1 MIKSID
7 AKKNFV
13 VVKISKNNMNK
24 LLLDKRVDCV
34 VVIPKDFNKD
44 IIDGNFKKLDI
55 ISVRGEDITS
65 WIKNYLNYYIDTL
78 NNISVAS
85 NKNEKD
91 FKAIYDGYKK
101 QDLKLNY
108 KAIGDKTK
116 TKSVTKQS
124 IGLLLVFML
133 IASSTASSFILK
145 DKYNKTYY
153 RIFCS
158 NTSKSKYIIANVIA
172 NFVIF

>member
-1 MIKSID
+1 MV
-7 AKKNFV
+7 N
-13 VVKISKNNMNK
+13 
-24 LLLDKRVDCV
+24 L
-34 VVIPKDFNKD
+34 
-44 IIDGNFKKLDI
+44 KKLDI

-116 TKSVTKQS
+116 TKSVT
-124 IGLLLVFML
+124 
-133 IASSTASSFILK
+133 
-145 DKYNKTYY
+145 
-153 RIFCS
+153 
-158 NTSKSKYIIANVIA
+158 SKA
-172 NFVIF
+172 